1 MKKQNKP
8 ISSNDLLALFIGKAN
23 SLWKKEDKLF
33 LACSGGLDSV
43 VLGQLLKDAG
53 YGFEI
58 LHANF
63 QLREEESN
71 RDEEFVK
78 KIAEEWNVGIQVKRF
93 DTHKAMLETGHG
105 VQETARDLRYNW
117 FDQVLND
124 ADVDDKWL
132 LTAHHADDQV
142 ETVLM
147 NLFRGTGLAGLRGMK
162 EKNGNRIRPLLSFF
176 KKELESYA
184 HIHHLRWVEDSSNQ
198 SSKYT
203 RNFFRI
209 EWLPEIEK
217 VFPAVRKNIFE
228 TALRIAEAEQVY
240 EKEIGRVISK
250 LVQKKD
256 GNIGVPVNLLK
267 TKSPLDTILFALFSR
282 YGFSAHQVPELKKLM
297 EAPTG
302 KFIVSDTHRVLKN
315 REWMLIDEHS
325 KKDKDIL
332 VVEKE
337 TKNICFQNQNLS
349 FELISGNQ
357 KFDADPQ
364 HAWLDFRYIKYPLI
378 IRPWKSGDYF
388 YPLGMKKKKKISR
401 FLTDLKLSRA
411 QKENQWVVESDKRIL
426 WVIGMRTDDRFKI
439 TSNTKEIMLIRL
451 SQ

>member
-1 MKKQNKP
+1 
-8 ISSNDLLALFIGKAN
+8 
-23 SLWKKEDKLF
+23 
-33 LACSGGLDSV
+33 
-43 VLGQLLKDAG
+43 
-53 YGFEI
+53 
-58 LHANF
+58 
-63 QLREEESN
+63 
-71 RDEEFVK
+71 
-78 KIAEEWNVGIQVKRF
+78 
-93 DTHKAMLETGHG
+93 
-105 VQETARDLRYNW
+105 
-117 FDQVLND
+117 
-124 ADVDDKWL
+124 
-132 LTAHHADDQV
+132 
-142 ETVLM
+142 M

-302 KFIVSDTHRVLKN
+302 KFIVSDSHRVLKN

-337 TKNICFQNQNLS
+337 TKNICFQNQNIS

-439 TSNTKEIMLIRL
+439 TSNTQEIMLIRL
-451 SQ
+451 FQ

>member
-1 MKKQNKP
+1 
-8 ISSNDLLALFIGKAN
+8 
-23 SLWKKEDKLF
+23 
-33 LACSGGLDSV
+33 LDSV

-315 REWMLIDEHS
+315 REWMLIEKLEYKEQS
-325 KKDKDIL
+325 YVVIEKMNSETPFAEGVIMMDKVSHEPINTDRHVACIG
-332 VVEKE
+332 ER
-337 TKNICFQNQNLS
+337 
-349 FELISGNQ
+349 
-357 KFDADPQ
+357 
-364 HAWLDFRYIKYPLI
+364 HIKWPLI
-378 IRPWKSGDYF
+378 LRPWKAGDYF

-401 FLTDLKLSRA
+401 FLTDLKLSKTE
-411 QKENQWVVESDKRIL
+411 KERQWVLESDKKIIWVVGRRIDERCKL
-426 WVIGMRTDDRFKI
+426 K
-439 TSNTKEIMLIRL
+439 SNNQTYFQMKFIPNN
-451 SQ
+451 